1 MIVIKKKVVTIFLF
15 ILMVLVPILSGC
27 STKAANLNS
36 QPTASGQ
43 EQKSKPDKLTP
54 IKVAIVSNTTSFLP
68 LYVADKKGIF
78 EKYNLKVNLSKI
90 EGGVLALRGL
100 QAGDFQFI
108 ASLAESTMTSVA
120 EGANMKI
127 IGSLSNQTLYSVF
140 VSPEIKSI
148 EDLKGKAAAVLQP
161 GNGVDIVMRW
171 WLKKHGLEPDK
182 DIRMIS
188 AGATPARLAAL
199 RNGQVQVTI
208 LQPPNDINGEQAG
221 MKRLVNLSDELNSY
235 NHTVITTSG
244 PVIQNQPEVARAFM
258 AATAEAIAFIK
269 DPANRKEA
277 IQIGIDDLG
286 NDEEITTKSLDFII
300 KSFPVDAKINV
311 EGIKWAINA
320 VKESGSIKN
329 DLQLEKVIDER
340 FYAKR

>member
-1 MIVIKKKVVTIFLF
+1 MIKKKILPIF
-15 ILMVLVPILSGC
+15 ILILIVLVPVLSGC
-27 STKAANLNS
+27 STKATTNSNNQPGAN
-36 QPTASGQ
+36 GE

-78 EKYNLKVNLSKI
+78 EKYNLKAELQNI

-108 ASLAESTMTSVA
+108 ASLAESTITSAA

-140 VSPEIKSI
+140 VSPEIKTI

-182 DIRMIS
+182 DVRMIS
-188 AGATPARLAAL
+188 AGATPSRLAAL

-221 MKRLVNLSDELNSY
+221 MKRLVNLNDELTSY

-244 PVIQNQPEVARAFM
+244 QVIQNQPEVARAFM

-277 IQIGIDDLG
+277 IQIAIDSLG
-286 NDEEITTKSLDFII
+286 YNEEITTKALDFTM
-300 KSFPVDAKINV
+300 KSFPTDARLNV

-320 VKESGSIKN
+320 VKESGSMKN
-329 DLQLEKVIDER
+329 DLPVEKVIDER
-340 FYAKR
+340 FYVKR